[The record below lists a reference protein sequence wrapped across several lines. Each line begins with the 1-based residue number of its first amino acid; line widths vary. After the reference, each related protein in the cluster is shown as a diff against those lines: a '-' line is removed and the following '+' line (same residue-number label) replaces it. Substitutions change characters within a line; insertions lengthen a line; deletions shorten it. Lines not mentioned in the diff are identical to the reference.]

1 MCAHAFLWIDTIV
14 VAQTRRKRG
23 RTLVRAPLLLTCS
36 SAACSRF
43 GGRPCPLDAA
53 AWEPAGEKKQV
64 SVLPVRVGPL
74 CVVVG
79 QQGTGKTPVCCDG
92 GQRMHARAVC
102 ASKCVAARAIRAA
115 RSPLAVRPPSLP
127 ACWRRHQSGVFCL
140 QRHLPGGQGPE
151 AGGSAWVP
159 QTHQRRRPTTPVSS
173 DRCVRNPRQR
183 RRCPE
188 GGPFRRMQAIPPNP
202 HRAFD
207 RHKCLLQ
214 FWAAGRDHRAEDT
227 RAKKHRKRGP
237 DGGDRWPDDWP
248 RNPPSL
254 QGASPPRSINRLT
267 SI

>member
-1 MCAHAFLWIDTIV
+1 MWWLGSR
-14 VAQTRRKRG
+14 AQ
-23 RTLVRAPLLLTCS
+23 AN
-36 SAACSRF
+36 
-43 GGRPCPLDAA
+43 RPCAVMGGNA
-53 AWEPAGEKKQV
+53 CTRAWCAPRNASRRARSGRLARRSLCGPHPCRPAGGDLRV
-64 SVLPVRVGPL
+64 VYSVCSATCRV
-74 CVVVG
+74 
-79 QQGTGKTPVCCDG
+79 
-92 GQRMHARAVC
+92 AR
-102 ASKCVAARAIRAA
+102 
-115 RSPLAVRPPSLP
+115 
-127 ACWRRHQSGVFCL
+127 
-140 QRHLPGGQGPE
+140 GPE

-159 QTHQRRRPTTPVSS
+159 QRHQRRRPTTPVSS

-202 HRAFD
+202 RAFD

-254 QGASPPRSINRLT
+254 HGASPPRSINRST